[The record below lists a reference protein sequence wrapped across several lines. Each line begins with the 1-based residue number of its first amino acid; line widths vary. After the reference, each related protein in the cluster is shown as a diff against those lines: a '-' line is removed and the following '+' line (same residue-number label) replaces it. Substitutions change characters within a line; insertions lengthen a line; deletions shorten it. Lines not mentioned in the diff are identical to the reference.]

1 MIFKNL
7 VDYLMPPR
15 CMDCHEITD
24 EEFLLC
30 AHCWKDYVFINEPLC
45 KICGLPFEIQID
57 SLCLGC
63 LHKKPPFSIAR
74 SIFKYNEKS
83 KKLIHNFKYH
93 DKTYLSKFFA
103 KMLLSKYKDIIVEA
117 DLITCVPMHRL
128 KRIFR
133 MYNQSHLIAKDLSIN
148 SNKPFIPDIL
158 SKVKYSKSQTFF
170 SRNARKTNLKNT
182 ILCTFPEQVLGKKIL
197 LIDDVITTG
206 ETIKLCAR
214 ELKKAGAKEIFILSI
229 AKNYR

>member
-1 MIFKNL
+1 MLLKNL

-15 CMDCHEITD
+15 CVDCLEIAA

-30 AHCWKDYVFINEPLC
+30 SNCWKDYVFINEPLC
-45 KICGLPFEIQID
+45 DICGMPFEIQIE

-63 LHKKPPFSIAR
+63 LHKKPPFTIAR

-103 KMLLSKYKDIIVEA
+103 KMLLLKFKDLIEEA
-117 DLITCVPMHRL
+117 DLITCVPMHRI
-128 KRIFR
+128 KRMLR

-148 SNKPFIPDIL
+148 AGKIFIPDIL
-158 SKVKYSKSQTFF
+158 SKIKYSKSQTFF
-170 SRNARKTNLKNT
+170 SKTARKDNLKNT
-182 ILCTFPEQVLGKKIL
+182 ISCKEPEKAMGKKII

-214 ELKKAGAKEIFILSI
+214 ELKKAGAKEVYVLSV
-229 AKNYR
+229 AKNYK